1 MQADEYCIF
10 FVFDLFMRLTCVFVK
25 TVCVCIHSISRD
37 TDVFVLLLLSAQL
50 GYLFPFVEQRVA
62 EVQLELLEIGGRTC
76 RESAVFCLFFLLLS
90 FFMLV

>member
-1 MQADEYCIF
+1 MQ
-10 FVFDLFMRLTCVFVK
+10 LTCVCQD
-25 TVCVCIHSISRD
+25 CVCIHSISRD

-50 GYLFPFVEQRVA
+50 GYLLPFVEQRVA